1 MSTRSPSTPSSA
13 DQTWLDAESVDSEP
27 ASPLGHDRTG
37 QQSPVTDDPLLGS
50 TLIDAYAVDRV
61 LGEGGMGRIYEAH
74 HVRLLA
80 KRFAI
85 KALRPELLSSPNVRA
100 RFEREVEA
108 VSRIAHP
115 GVVGIADVGTTPLG
129 VPFMVCEHLSG
140 LDLLAY
146 IRRFGPL
153 SNERAVFMGCRIA
166 EALEAAHAQGVIH
179 RDVKPSN
186 IFLLG
191 AFEPLGPEWDR
202 VKIIDFGL
210 SRIAGRDDQ
219 LTATGIVMGTPAYM
233 SPEQARG
240 ARTDP
245 RTDIYGIGAV
255 LYAAVTGGPPFREK
269 TPQQT
274 LLAVMSQEPVRPRE
288 RAPTIS
294 EGLEL
299 IIQRAMSKEPEQRY
313 PSMSALRLALAELEL
328 ATASPHAPRISAAA
342 PRGVRG
348 RFVALA
354 ICAAAFA
361 AGAIA
366 TLVTSALGQDGQT
379 PIESGVLLALTALAL
394 LGLAR
399 GLRRFRQRIW
409 SNTARLNDALP
420 RLQAP
425 LFAALLAYALTS
437 LASRLGGDQLLALAR
452 DHAAPWEA
460 GPPLPPLD
468 VLPSAAALLV
478 ALLVIAHQLWVP
490 LRPAVRW
497 VSAPAL
503 AVVLTLAAIAPIYW
517 RWLSDSDVVSVPAGD
532 VTAQAGPPEE
542 PGEAI
547 APNPPDT
554 SLETG
559 AALPPGAMADAGA
572 RAVRHEERAAPD
584 AGPVS
589 VVAALSVPPEPL
601 RIAELHLAAPA
612 GTVAPVA
619 ITTVASLAPAR
630 DVPAPAPGVAG
641 EPPPPGSPEALKAE
655 ALAHLRRANG
665 FMDALRTIERLLA
678 LAPGA
683 GADPEVRR
691 TLRQAASIGG
701 DPADLAF
708 RIMGSSMGSHGPD
721 LLYQIM
727 LNQPALADRAKFLLS
742 RHRVR
747 KLFTPE
753 LAIAYDLRFS
763 PRCAAR
769 VGLLPRASE
778 VGDQRSINTLAA
790 LVSPAPGCGEPNHA
804 PCLELC
810 EREAGQF
817 ARAVNAIVRRTRSS
831 ERAASTN

>member
-27 ASPLGHDRTG
+27 AAALGPERTG
-37 QQSPVTDDPLLGS
+37 QQSSVTDDPLLGT

-74 HVRLLA
+74 HVRLPA

-146 IRRFGPL
+146 MRRFGPL
-153 SNERAVFMGCRIA
+153 SNDRAVFMGCRVA

-274 LLAVMSQEPVRPRE
+274 LLAVMGQEPVRPRE
-288 RAPTIS
+288 RAPTLS

-299 IIQRAMSKEPEQRY
+299 IIQRAMSKEPEERY

-328 ATASPHAPRISAAA
+328 AMASPHAPRLSAAA
-342 PRGVRG
+342 PRGVRA
-348 RFVALA
+348 RFVALSV
-354 ICAAAFA
+354 CAAAFA
-361 AGAIA
+361 SGAVA
-366 TLVTSALGQDGQT
+366 TLVTGALGNEQGQT
-379 PIESGVLLALTALAL
+379 PLQSAVLLALAALAL
-394 LGLAR
+394 LALAR
-399 GLRRFRQRIW
+399 GLRRFRQRVW
-409 SNTARLNDALP
+409 SNTARLSDALP

-425 LFAALLAYALTS
+425 LFAALLAYALMS
-437 LASRLGGDQLLALAR
+437 LASRLAGDRLIALAR
-452 DHAAPWEA
+452 DHATPWDTVA
-460 GPPLPPLD
+460 SLPPLD
-468 VLPSAAALLV
+468 ALPSAAALLV

-490 LRPAVRW
+490 LRPMVRW

-503 AVVLTLAAIAPIYW
+503 AAVLTLAAITPMYLDWLAEPDGIISAPA
-517 RWLSDSDVVSVPAGD
+517 SDA
-532 VTAQAGPPEE
+532 TAETTRPEST
-542 PGEAI
+542 GESMA
-547 APNPPDT
+547 
-554 SLETG
+554 SSG
-559 AALPPGAMADAGA
+559 APGASAQVGPVVPSGMSNGGDAGVQGA
-572 RAVRHEERAAPD
+572 PDERAAPD
-584 AGPVS
+584 AGPVALDA
-589 VVAALSVPPEPL
+589 VPAGAAETL
-601 RIAELHLAAPA
+601 RVAELRLAAPIPP
-612 GTVAPVA
+612 VAPAA
-619 ITTVASLAPAR
+619 ITTVASLAPAP
-630 DVPAPAPGVAG
+630 DVSAVAG
-641 EPPPPGSPEALKAE
+641 APPPGSREALEAE

-665 FMDALRTIERLLA
+665 FMDALRTIERLLVV
-678 LAPGA
+678 APEA
-683 GADPEVRR
+683 AADPDVRR
-691 TLRQAASIGG
+691 TLRQAASVGG

-721 LLYQIM
+721 LLYQI
-727 LNQPALADRAKFLLS
+727 LVNQPALADRAKFLLS

-753 LAIAYDLRFS
+753 LSIAYDLRFS
-763 PRCAAR
+763 PSCAAR

-790 LVSPAPGCGEPNHA
+790 LVSPAPGCGEPDHA

-810 EREAGQF
+810 EREAPQF
-817 ARAVNAIVRRTRSS
+817 ARTVNAIVRRIRGS

>member
-1 MSTRSPSTPSSA
+1 MSTRLPSTPSSN
-13 DQTWLDAESVDSEP
+13 DETWLDAESVDSEP
-27 ASPLGHDRTG
+27 AAP
-37 QQSPVTDDPLLGS
+37 QSTAADDPLLGT

-74 HVRLLA
+74 HVRLPA

-108 VSRIAHP
+108 VSRITHP
-115 GVVGIADVGTTPLG
+115 GVVGIADVGSTPLG

-153 SNERAVFMGCRIA
+153 SNDRAIYMGCRMA

-179 RDVKPSN
+179 RDIKPSN

-245 RTDIYGIGAV
+245 RTDVYGLGAV

-274 LLAVMSQEPVRPRE
+274 LLAVMGQEPVRPRE

-299 IIQRAMSKEPEQRY
+299 IIQRAMAREPDQRY

-328 ATASPHAPRISAAA
+328 SIPAAHTPRLSSLA
-342 PRGVRG
+342 PRGVRA

-354 ICAAAFA
+354 VSAAAFA
-361 AGAIA
+361 TAALA
-366 TLVTSALGQDGQT
+366 TLFSSALRHDEGWT
-379 PIESGVLLALTALAL
+379 PLESAALLALAALGLIALA
-394 LGLAR
+394 R
-399 GLRRFRQRIW
+399 SVRRFRQRMW
-409 SNTARLNDALP
+409 SNTALISDALP

-425 LFAALLAYALTS
+425 LFAALLVYALTS
-437 LASRLGGDQLLALAR
+437 LASRLAGDRLLALAR
-452 DHAAPWEA
+452 AHATQWDAVASLAPL
-460 GPPLPPLD
+460 GT
-468 VLPSAAALLV
+468 LPSAAALLA

-490 LRPAVRW
+490 LRPALRW
-497 VSAPAL
+497 VAAPAL
-503 AVVLTLAAIAPIYW
+503 AAVLALAAVVPMYWDWLASESGSFTEAGDATPSDPGEPTTPTAPAPALSDTTLPGPAAIAEVT
-517 RWLSDSDVVSVPAGD
+517 DAGAPP
-532 VTAQAGPPEE
+532 TAA
-542 PGEAI
+542 EA
-547 APNPPDT
+547 APV
-554 SLETG
+554 
-559 AALPPGAMADAGA
+559 ADAG
-572 RAVRHEERAAPD
+572 P
-584 AGPVS
+584 
-589 VVAALSVPPEPL
+589 
-601 RIAELHLAAPA
+601 APA
-612 GTVAPVA
+612 AATPQPIGDPLASTDPPPMAPPRPLTPVA
-619 ITTVASLAPAR
+619 ITTVASLSPHP
-630 DVPAPAPGVAG
+630 DISLLVA
-641 EPPPPGSPEALKAE
+641 EPPTVQAQPDSPAALEAE
-655 ALAHLRRANG
+655 MLAHARRG
-665 FMDALRTIERLLA
+665 GGMMDAVRTIERLLELSPA
-678 LAPGA
+678 A
-683 GADPEVRR
+683 ADDPDVRR
-691 TLRQAASIGG
+691 TLRQAASSGG
-701 DPADLAF
+701 DPAQLAF
-708 RIMGSSMGSHGPD
+708 HIMSSGMGSRGPD

-727 LNQPALADRAKFLLS
+727 LAQPALADKAKFLLS

-763 PRCAAR
+763 PSCAAR

-778 VGDQRSINTLAA
+778 IGDQRSINTLAA
-790 LVSPAPGCGEPNHA
+790 LVSPSPGCGEPNHA

-810 EREAGQF
+810 EREAAQF
-817 ARAVNAIVRRTRSS
+817 ARAVNAIVRRIRSS
-831 ERAASTN
+831 ERAASAN